1 MGRLNLEEGE
11 VAGGRAHGRTDLR
24 GEYGRRQTIFSLPS
38 CSAERRQAGGHSG
51 TGSLF
56 LCCLLLGG
64 GMGLVYDGM
73 RLARRILPHG
83 VWAVQIEDG
92 LYWAAVAL
100 GGVLGA
106 APGKPWGSP
115 LFPAGGYFWRHGALW
130 NPCQSFVMA
139 VGEKVL
145 KVIGRLVMLLLT
157 IILTPFRLLYLAFGR
172 PVGNFVRFCGGKS
185 KNTCNYV
192 KYM

>member
-1 MGRLNLEEGE
+1 MDIQGQ
-11 VAGGRAHGRTDLR
+11 GG
-24 GEYGRRQTIFSLPS
+24 
-38 CSAERRQAGGHSG
+38 
-51 TGSLF
+51 LF

-73 RLARRILPHG
+73 RLVRRILPHG

-100 GGVLGA
+100 GVFEVLLKENHGEVRFFLLVA
-106 APGKPWGSP
+106 VFGGMGLYGTLASP
-115 LFPAGGYFWRHGALW
+115 L
-130 NPCQSFVMA
+130 VMG

-145 KVIGRLVMLLLT
+145 KVIGKLVMLLLT
-157 IILTPFRLLYLAFGR
+157 IIFTPFRLVYLAFGR

-185 KNTCNYV
+185 KKHLQLCKVYV
-192 KYM
+192 KIKKDTLRRDICFLRRKP

>member
-1 MGRLNLEEGE
+1 MDIQG
-11 VAGGRAHGRTDLR
+11 
-24 GEYGRRQTIFSLPS
+24 Q
-38 CSAERRQAGGHSG
+38 
-51 TGSLF
+51 GSLF

-100 GGVLGA
+100 GVFEVLLKENHGEVRFFLLVA
-106 APGKPWGSP
+106 VFGGMGIYGTLASP
-115 LFPAGGYFWRHGALW
+115 L
-130 NPCQSFVMA
+130 VMG

-145 KVIGRLVMLLLT
+145 KVIGKLVMLLLT
-157 IILTPFRLLYLAFGR
+157 IIFTPFRLVYLAFGK
-172 PVGNFVRFCGGKS
+172 PVGEFRQILRWKIQ
-185 KNTCNYV
+185 KTLAI
-192 KYM
+192 M

>member
-1 MGRLNLEEGE
+1 MDIQG
-11 VAGGRAHGRTDLR
+11 
-24 GEYGRRQTIFSLPS
+24 Q
-38 CSAERRQAGGHSG
+38 
-51 TGSLF
+51 GSLF

-100 GGVLGA
+100 GVFEVLLQENHGEVRFFLLVA
-106 APGKPWGSP
+106 IFGGMGLYGTLASP
-115 LFPAGGYFWRHGALW
+115 L
-130 NPCQSFVMA
+130 VMG

-145 KVIGRLVMLLLT
+145 KVIGRLVMLLLP

-185 KNTCNYV
+185 KKHLQLCKVYV
-192 KYM
+192 KIKKDTLRRDIRFLRRKP